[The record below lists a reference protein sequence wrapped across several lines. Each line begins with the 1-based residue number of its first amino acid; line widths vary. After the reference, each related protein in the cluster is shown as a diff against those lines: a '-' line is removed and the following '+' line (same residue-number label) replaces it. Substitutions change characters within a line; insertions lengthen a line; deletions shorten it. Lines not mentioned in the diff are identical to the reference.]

1 LPGSPLTS
9 PPTNANVMNFIN
21 ANNPN
26 GNGTDIISGSGF
38 VRDTTQAP
46 P

>member
-1 LPGSPLTS
+1 V
-9 PPTNANVMNFIN
+9 ANFIS
-21 ANNPN
+21 ALNPA

-38 VRDTTQAP
+38 QRDTTQAP